1 MGGPTGVNLY
11 FGSNRPTAMNRRIFK
26 SLTLWMVP
34 LLLAR
39 ALIPAGYMLMT
50 GADGLQLMFCPGVVQ
65 MATAAADH
73 HAHHADHHA
82 AADQTEQSGTSSG
95 HRAQDS
101 MPCPF
106 GLAAAATLGHC
117 IASVSLSDSIADEF
131 VDFRSAPDIRSGPLR
146 TDRIRGPPLLS

>member
-1 MGGPTGVNLY
+1 
-11 FGSNRPTAMNRRIFK
+11 MNRRIFK

-65 MATAAADH
+65 LAVPTVDE
-73 HAHHADHHA
+73 HAHHAGHHA
-82 AADQTEQSGTSSG
+82 AADQAGQADDSPG
-95 HRAQDS
+95 HRAQDG

-106 GLAAAATLGHC
+106 ALAAVAALGHV
-117 IASVSLSDSIADEF
+117 IGSAAFSGSIADEF
-131 VDFRSAPDIRSGPLR
+131 VDFHRAPDVHSGPLR
-146 TDRIRGPPLLS
+146 SDRIRGPPLLS

>member
-1 MGGPTGVNLY
+1 
-11 FGSNRPTAMNRRIFK
+11 MNRRIFK

-65 MATAAADH
+65 MATPAVDE
-73 HAHHADHHA
+73 HAHHAGHHA
-82 AADQTEQSGTSSG
+82 AADPAEQADNSSG

-106 GLAAAATLGHC
+106 ALAAVAALGHP
-117 IASVSLSDSIADEF
+117 ISAAALSDSIADEF
-131 VDFRSAPDIRSGPLR
+131 VDFHSAPDIHSGPLR
-146 TDRIRGPPLLS
+146 ADRIRGPPQFS

>member
-1 MGGPTGVNLY
+1 
-11 FGSNRPTAMNRRIFK
+11 MNRRIFK

-65 MATAAADH
+65 MAMPAVDE
-73 HAHHADHHA
+73 HAHHAGHHA
-82 AADQTEQSGTSSG
+82 AADQAQQAGSSSDGSSG

-106 GLAAAATLGHC
+106 ALAAVAALGHA
-117 IASVSLSDSIADEF
+117 IGGATFSDSTAEEF
-131 VDFRSAPDIRSGPLR
+131 PDFHSAPDIHSGPLR
-146 TDRIRGPPLLS
+146 ADRIRGPPLFS